1 MHKSQYIAQYLPFF
15 NAVLYAVYYV
25 FLQEIFGKLS
35 LSVVLLTN
43 GLLFTILALLA
54 RLFSWDDL
62 SFAALK
68 EPRMQWSF
76 VALIA
81 LSIVLQVTHYFAL
94 KNTSATY
101 MAFAEISYPLF
112 IPIFA
117 YLLFARQELSPSISI
132 GGGLILLG
140 SIIIARGGVAQ

>member
-1 MHKSQYIAQYLPFF
+1 
-15 NAVLYAVYYV
+15 
-25 FLQEIFGKLS
+25 
-35 LSVVLLTN
+35 
-43 GLLFTILALLA
+43 
-54 RLFSWDDL
+54 
-62 SFAALK
+62 
-68 EPRMQWSF
+68 
-76 VALIA
+76 
-81 LSIVLQVTHYFAL
+81 
-94 KNTSATY
+94 

>member
-1 MHKSQYIAQYLPFF
+1 MHKSQYIAQYLPFL

-68 EPRMQWSF
+68 EPRMLWSF